1 MCFYEKAHTMIFHTH
16 IQFLPSILIRLKT
29 NRKLL
34 EMSKLS
40 KIDYGA
46 VEVIEVA
53 GKVELSSLRSE
64 TITPNRSKAFYLI
77 CLAFLSIFKQI

>member
-1 MCFYEKAHTMIFHTH
+1 MKTHLH

-34 EMSKLS
+34 ERFKLS

-46 VEVIEVA
+46 VEAAEVA
-53 GKVELSSLRSE
+53 GEVELNSLTPK
-64 TITPNRSKAFYLI
+64 TITPNQSKAF
-77 CLAFLSIFKQI
+77 